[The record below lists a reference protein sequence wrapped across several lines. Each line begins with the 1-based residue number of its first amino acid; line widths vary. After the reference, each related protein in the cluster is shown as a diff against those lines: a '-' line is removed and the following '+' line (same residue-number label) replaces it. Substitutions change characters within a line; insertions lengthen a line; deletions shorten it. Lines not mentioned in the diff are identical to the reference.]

1 MKEKMKTA
9 ILIVDVQND
18 FCPGGALPTPQG
30 DIVVPVI
37 NKLMDK
43 FSLIIASRDWHPED
57 TIHFNLW
64 PVHCVKESHGADFPA
79 DLKREKII
87 QIFEKGTGSKD
98 DGYSAFE
105 ATNKNLGEYLKEKGV
120 DELYIVGLT
129 AEYCVKSTVL
139 DALKYGFKT
148 FVIKDAVEGIRQNKS
163 DFENAFDEMKNAGA
177 IIITSDDIHG

>member
-1 MKEKMKTA
+1 MKTA
-9 ILIVDVQND
+9 LLIVDVQND

-43 FSLIIASRDWHPED
+43 FDLIIASRDWHPED

-64 PVHCVKESHGADFPA
+64 PVHCVKETHGADFPA

-105 ATNKNLGEYLKEKGV
+105 ATNKNLVKYLNEKEIDK
-120 DELYIVGLT
+120 LYIAGLT

-148 FVIKDAVEGIRQNKS
+148 FVIKDAVEGIRQNED
-163 DFENAFDEMKNAGA
+163 DFDRAFEEMRNAGA
-177 IIITSDDIHG
+177 TIITSENIDG

>member
-1 MKEKMKTA
+1 MQTA
-9 ILIVDVQND
+9 LLIVDVQND
-18 FCPGGALPTPQG
+18 FCPGGALPTPKG

-37 NKLMDK
+37 NKLMEK
-43 FSLIIASRDWHPED
+43 FDLIIASRDWHPED
-57 TIHFNLW
+57 TIHFNRW
-64 PVHCVKESHGADFPA
+64 PVHCVKESHGADFPTA
-79 DLKREKII
+79 LKKEKII

-105 ATNKNLGEYLKEKGV
+105 ATNNNLAEYLKEKEV

-148 FVIKDAVEGIRQNKS
+148 FVIKDAVEGIRQYKD
-163 DFENAFDEMKNAGA
+163 DFNNAFEEMKNAGA

>member
-1 MKEKMKTA
+1 MKTA
-9 ILIVDVQND
+9 LLIVDVQND

-30 DIVVPVI
+30 DIIVPVI
-37 NKLMDK
+37 NKLMEK

-57 TIHFNLW
+57 TIHFNHW

-79 DLKREKII
+79 DLKRENII

-105 ATNKNLGEYLKEKGV
+105 ATNKNLGGYLKEKEV

-129 AEYCVKSTVL
+129 AEYCVISTVL

-148 FVIKDAVEGIRQNKS
+148 FVIKDAVEGIRQNID
-163 DFENAFDEMKNAGA
+163 DFDNAFEEMKNAGA
-177 IIITSDDIHG
+177 TIITSDASVQNK

>member
-1 MKEKMKTA
+1 MKQIRNIA
-9 ILIVDVQND
+9 
-18 FCPGGALPTPQG
+18 
-30 DIVVPVI
+30 
-37 NKLMDK
+37 
-43 FSLIIASRDWHPED
+43 IIASRDWHPED
-57 TIHFNLW
+57 TIHFNRW

-79 DLKREKII
+79 ELMREKMI

-105 ATNKNLGEYLKEKGV
+105 ATNKNLAEYLKEKEV

-148 FVIKDAVEGIRQNKS
+148 FVIKDAVEGIRQNED
-163 DFENAFDEMKNAGA
+163 DFDNAFEEMKNAGA
-177 IIITSDDIHG
+177 MIITSEDVDG